1 MPIPFNPN
9 ADDDGDGLSN
19 GQELTLGTDPTKK
32 DTDGDGVNDPVEIAD
47 GTNPNDAN
55 SYNSLNKGLVAYYPF
70 NGNANDESGNG
81 KHGVVLGATLATD
94 RFGVANRNYH
104 FSGTNQWIY
113 ANNIPEPTNN
123 SFTWSCWILAEG
135 DLFGSESLRY
145 ILNRNNNNLDNQVS
159 PHLTL
164 REQGRFM
171 FASYS
176 MPLGHEGNLQNNVL
190 STPSAQWTT
199 NRWIHLIATSGAD
212 NVRRIYVNGLMVC
225 ESVSSDYGQTGLGT
239 LNIGADRMPAADN
252 PYFMQGKI
260 DEVRIYDRT
269 LTSAETSQLYQQ
281 EVGNLDS
288 DGDGLTDAW
297 ERGYGRYDIVPP

>member
-1 MPIPFNPN
+1 MLN
-9 ADDDGDGLSN
+9 A
-19 GQELTLGTDPTKK
+19 
-32 DTDGDGVNDPVEIAD
+32 
-47 GTNPNDAN
+47 GTNTLVGTFTPTDITNYVSGLTITNTVVVAKGSNNILFGALPIKYVGDAAFN
-55 SYNSLNKGLVAYYPF
+55 LTATAGSGLTVTYTSSNTNVATVMGSLVTILGEGTTTITASQAGDSNWNAATSVTQTLTVQPAIHRGLIAYYPF

-225 ESVSSDYGQTGLGT
+225 ESVSHSTNRSCGT
-239 LNIGADRMPAADN
+239 FI
-252 PYFMQGKI
+252 
-260 DEVRIYDRT
+260 
-269 LTSAETSQLYQQ
+269 
-281 EVGNLDS
+281 
-288 DGDGLTDAW
+288 
-297 ERGYGRYDIVPP
+297 